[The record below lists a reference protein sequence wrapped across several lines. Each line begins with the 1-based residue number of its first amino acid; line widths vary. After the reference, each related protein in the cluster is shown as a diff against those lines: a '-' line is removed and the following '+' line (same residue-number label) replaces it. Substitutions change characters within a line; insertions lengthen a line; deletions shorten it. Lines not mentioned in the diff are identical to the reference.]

1 METFDFF
8 LLRPKVIQFPVEKE
22 AERIEGTKIRNEN
35 HPLVEV
41 RLVHPNEEKGK
52 ENGVRKDNK

>member
-1 METFDFF
+1 M
-8 LLRPKVIQFPVEKE
+8 IQFPVEKE